1 MILAVITGR
10 RVIMT
15 LPIIV
20 VMQVLTE
27 CSGCNYVGDED
38 RLYMEAVL
46 RRSGDVGDGY
56 SGDVG
61 MVTVVMLGMVTV
73 VMLGMVTA
81 VMLEMVTAVMLGMF
95 TLVIL
100 GMVTVVMLGMVTAV
114 MLGMVT
120 AVMLGMVT
128 VVMKMP
134 TIKTVMAVM
143 ILISIPL
150 LNKKA

>member
-1 MILAVITGR
+1 
-10 RVIMT
+10 MT

-81 VMLEMVTAVMLGMF
+81 VML
-95 TLVIL
+95 
-100 GMVTVVMLGMVTAV
+100 
-114 MLGMVT
+114 GMVT